1 MNMEIFRNSE
11 FGSIRVIEEDGK
23 YLFCGSDVA
32 KALGYSNPRKAVRDH
47 ARGGTKRSIPT
58 ASGDQTMTFLPEGDV
73 YRLIVH
79 SRLPGAERFEKWVFD
94 EVLPTIRR
102 TGGYM
107 TPSLLEE
114 AARHPEILLSF
125 ADQLLAEHEKNRRL
139 TGEVER
145 LRPKADFYDAFVR
158 PGNCT
163 NIRATAKE
171 LGVGERNFC
180 RFLMEEGFLYRC
192 PAGYLLP
199 YAKPSNKGLFQV
211 KDFWKYGHFRQQTLI
226 TPQGKDLLRMM
237 LCGGQMSMEF
247 DFFASEAWILKTR
260 YTLLTGRPLS
270 TTQTMRVPSIGFP
283 PQLAFLAGRI
293 KDEEDVFHVLD
304 AAKRY
309 GEIAE
314 EKFQGWGIPGRYLVF
329 GDPKDLK
336 DLMAK
341 ELAEAT
347 PVPVEEPKSKK
358 YKDEYII
365 PGYGF
370 RMLVGDIHHLIVL
383 YYSLA
388 RRLSEAETEKD
399 FLRLKKK
406 AGGYEKVLKK
416 LFRSLGLPEDSNA
429 AQDVL
434 EESIIRRHN
443 LVRLE
448 DVEEPQDEGDLE
460 GDEVWSD

>member
-1 MNMEIFRNSE
+1 MKKNKLYI
-11 FGSIRVIEEDGK
+11 IEGK
-23 YLFCGSDVA
+23 TYL
-32 KALGYSNPRKAVRDH
+32 NH
-47 ARGGTKRSIPT
+47 IN
-58 ASGDQTMTFLPEGDV
+58 
-73 YRLIVH
+73 
-79 SRLPGAERFEKWVFD
+79 D
-94 EVLPTIRR
+94 EVHLY
-102 TGGYM
+102 G
-107 TPSLLEE
+107 LL
-114 AARHPEILLSF
+114 H
-125 ADQLLAEHEKNRRL
+125 
-139 TGEVER
+139 
-145 LRPKADFYDAFVR
+145 
-158 PGNCT
+158 
-163 NIRATAKE
+163 
-171 LGVGERNFC
+171 
-180 RFLMEEGFLYRC
+180 
-192 PAGYLLP
+192 
-199 YAKPSNKGLFQV
+199 
-211 KDFWKYGHFRQQTLI
+211 
-226 TPQGKDLLRMM
+226 
-237 LCGGQMSMEF
+237 
-247 DFFASEAWILKTR
+247 
-260 YTLLTGRPLS
+260 
-270 TTQTMRVPSIGFP
+270 
-283 PQLAFLAGRI
+283 QLAFLA
-293 KDEEDVFHVLD
+293 
-304 AAKRY
+304 
-309 GEIAE
+309 
-314 EKFQGWGIPGRYLVF
+314 
-329 GDPKDLK
+329 